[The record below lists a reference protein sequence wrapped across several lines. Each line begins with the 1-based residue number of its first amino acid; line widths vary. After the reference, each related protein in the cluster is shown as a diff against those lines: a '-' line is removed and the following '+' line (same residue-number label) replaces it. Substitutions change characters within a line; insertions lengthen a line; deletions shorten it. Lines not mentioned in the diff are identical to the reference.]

1 MLDSYNFEGTGIPL
15 QFADLGPLGTDF
27 KELYHFVEQTTEQC
41 RSLDPLGN
49 GQGGYCKPGMLN
61 WDLREVI
68 SLEGVILQEVN
79 LPFIAE
85 ILDFIVNRIEQ
96 NINAVFELILFVI
109 PFTVFAI
116 GVTII
121 WHATRMFVYLIR
133 GELEMAQELADLER
147 YGMAGIA
154 KAFKNLDIYRRRP
167 KE

>member
-1 MLDSYNFEGTGIPL
+1 
-15 QFADLGPLGTDF
+15 
-27 KELYHFVEQTTEQC
+27 
-41 RSLDPLGN
+41 
-49 GQGGYCKPGMLN
+49 MLN

-68 SLEGVILQEVN
+68 SLEGVILQKVN

-85 ILDFIVNRIEQ
+85 IVNFIVNRIEE
-96 NINAVFELILFVI
+96 NINAVFELILFAI

-154 KAFKNLDIYRRRP
+154 KAFKNLDQYRRRP